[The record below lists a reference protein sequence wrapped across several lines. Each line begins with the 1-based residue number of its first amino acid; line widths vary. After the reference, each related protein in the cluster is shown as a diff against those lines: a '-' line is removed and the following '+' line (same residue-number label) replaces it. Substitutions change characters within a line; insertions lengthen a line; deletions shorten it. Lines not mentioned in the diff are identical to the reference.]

1 MTSTTT
7 TTTAGSLKDLKA
19 GQLLTLTAMA
29 SNLGTIKEVNK
40 RTAGDEITVR
50 ECQITDPTGSV
61 KLVLWASFADNIV
74 DGQTY
79 KFSNLRLKSKNGKVS
94 LGTTHPGCSI
104 ESCDPFPNLEPPK
117 ELPSTIKTEQL
128 EVHGVSKVASYNVCP
143 TCTKK
148 VLIIS
153 QENMVKCQTCGITV
167 HKSKCEL
174 HSYAKVVF
182 KKENIGLNFTLFH
195 QNISQVVEIYNATKD
210 SNEPVNVHLLREEEL

>member
-1 MTSTTT
+1 MR
-7 TTTAGSLKDLKA
+7 GLKCP
-19 GQLLTLTAMA
+19 QFLTM
-29 SNLGTIKEVNK
+29 
-40 RTAGDEITVR
+40 
-50 ECQITDPTGSV
+50 V

-153 QENMVKCQTCGITV
+153 QENMVKCQTGGTTV
-167 HKSKCEL
+167 HKSKCEGK
-174 HSYAKVVF
+174 HQEEGKHQTEFHIISSEHITSSGNIQCNKRF
-182 KKENIGLNFTLFH
+182 K
-195 QNISQVVEIYNATKD
+195 
-210 SNEPVNVHLLREEEL
+210 

>member
-1 MTSTTT
+1 MH
-7 TTTAGSLKDLKA
+7 
-19 GQLLTLTAMA
+19 
-29 SNLGTIKEVNK
+29 
-40 RTAGDEITVR
+40 
-50 ECQITDPTGSV
+50 
-61 KLVLWASFADNIV
+61 
-74 DGQTY
+74 
-79 KFSNLRLKSKNGKVS
+79 LKSENGKVS

-148 VLIIS
+148 GVINS
-153 QENMVKCQTCGITV
+153 QKNVVKCQTCGITV

-174 HSYAKVVF
+174 HSYVKVVF